1 MGWRQGFSVE
11 CLFMIYLIS
20 KFLVAIVDIGLCMV
34 ENENGDKI
42 HWSIMQTFY
51 VITLY

>member
-20 KFLVAIVDIGLCMV
+20 KFLVAIADIGL
-34 ENENGDKI
+34 
-42 HWSIMQTFY
+42 
-51 VITLY
+51 LYGVKMKMGIKYIGQL